1 MIAMTRTS
9 GSLQST
15 LTRTRLI
22 GELDRKLGEA
32 GTEMSTNRKADVY
45 RSLGTRSAEALTLR
59 SNTKRL
65 EGFALSNELLSYRL
79 DSGTK
84 ALGEIRST
92 VSGVLDLAAQTGANG
107 LIQGK
112 ELQAAA
118 RAAIEQIIGQANR
131 TVQGSAL
138 FGGLDSGN
146 LTLQPWDQA
155 NPRSG
160 LAPSDVV
167 SGIYGAGPVD
177 AADAAAIANQM
188 AAVFTPGGTAPGD
201 FEQTFYNG
209 SPISETGRLTA
220 RIDAD
225 ETIEYGVQA
234 NDPGMT
240 EILRGLAMLAATDIA
255 DIADPE
261 ARKVWFDEGL
271 KALSA
276 GSEKLLAAETRM
288 GAQALR
294 VEELRESQEL
304 RLNLYRSQTAAL
316 EGVDP
321 YEAATRLTQLQT
333 QLEATYAV
341 TARLSKLSF
350 LNYL

>member
-1 MIAMTRTS
+1 MISMTRS
-9 GSLQST
+9 PGSLQST
-15 LTRTRLI
+15 MSRTRLI
-22 GELDRKLGEA
+22 GELDRKLGDA

-45 RSLGTRSAEALTLR
+45 RAIGTRSAEALSLR
-59 SNTKRL
+59 SNAQRL
-65 EGFALSNELLSYRL
+65 EGFVLSNELLSYRL
-79 DSGTK
+79 ESGTK
-84 ALGEIRST
+84 ALSEIRGSVGT
-92 VSGVLDLAAQTGANG
+92 VLDLAAQTGANG
-107 LIQGK
+107 LTQGK

-118 RAAIEQIIGQANR
+118 RIAIEQIIGQANR

-138 FGGLDSGN
+138 FGGLDSAN

-160 LAPSDVV
+160 LSPADVV
-167 SGIYGAGPVD
+167 AGVYGAGP
-177 AADAAAIANQM
+177 ADAAE
-188 AAVFTPGGTAPGD
+188 AATISARMTQVFTAGGAAPED

-240 EILRGLAMLAATDIA
+240 NILRGLAMLAATDVA
-255 DIADPE
+255 DIADPG
-261 ARKVWFDEGL
+261 ARKAWFDEGL
-271 KALSA
+271 GALSA
-276 GSEKLLAAETRM
+276 GSEQLLDAETRM
-288 GAQALR
+288 GAQTAR
-294 VEELRESQEL
+294 VDELRESQAL
-304 RLNLYRSQTAAL
+304 RLNLYRSQTDAL

-350 LNYL
+350 LNYI